1 MIWRVKTKT
10 EDDFFAP
17 KSQPNSPITTVTP
30 LEKEDESFTYDLKKN
45 EFTYKSKN
53 SQTGQE
59 SLVTFSHVDSKD
71 GPKSNVAWVING
83 N

>member
-1 MIWRVKTKT
+1 MVWRPKAKP
-10 EDDFFAP
+10 ESDFFTP
-17 KSQPNSPITTVTP
+17 RSQPDSPITTVTP
-30 LEKEDESFTYDLKKN
+30 IVMEDESCTYDLKKN

-53 SQTGQE
+53 SQNGQE
-59 SLVTFSHVDSKD
+59 SSVIFSHKD

>member
-1 MIWRVKTKT
+1 MIWRVKTKS

-17 KSQPNSPITTVTP
+17 KSQPDSPITTVTP
-30 LEKEDESFTYDLKKN
+30 LDKEEESCTYDLKKN

-53 SQTGQE
+53 SQNGHE
-59 SLVTFSHVDSKD
+59 SSVTFSHKD